1 MNTVSQSRRSQPMIR
16 PASHNSFTP
25 VSPKSSTAN
34 QSSPRSST
42 GSAQTPRSPKTPDS
56 RSSRSPRS
64 SRLPKTPIYVINNMS
79 ASSEVAGETPQGL
92 LTPYIPAPYELGPNG
107 LQLIV
112 PIRITSHPNI
122 NYR

>member
-42 GSAQTPRSPKTPDS
+42 GSAQTPDS
-56 RSSRSPRS
+56 RSSKSSKS

-79 ASSEVAGETPQGL
+79 ASSEVASETPQGL

-112 PIRITSHPNI
+112 PIRITSQPNI